1 MRSYQSD
8 ETEGLVHPNLRKEV
22 ANKPAQ
28 GRWLTIAIVS
38 AVAALGLFAYS
49 SNITTSTTASSTT
62 LLDTLS
68 EQGDVKYNDL
78 DEDTK
83 AQLFDEYRSKFA
95 REYVSQD
102 EQDTKYENFKAFLA
116 KIDERNEAES
126 KSGGSATHGVT
137 IFSDLT
143 ETEFKENFL
152 GYKQQS
158 ADNKTLKQKIAVPA
172 YTGEKTTVDWSEVL
186 TTAVKDQGYCGS
198 CWAFSATEQLESDS
212 IRTGLLTTSDT
223 LSPQQIVSCDET
235 DLGCDGGDTETAYEY
250 INKVGGMETD
260 TEYPYTS
267 YWGTTGTCSATASDY
282 LVTVTTYYTVE
293 GESDMKSYVLS
304 TGPLSV
310 CLSATTWSSYTGGVV
325 STCPTAVDHC
335 VQAVGIGKEESSF
348 AGGSSETYWI
358 VRNSWGTYWGDAGY
372 IYLKYGDNTCNI
384 SYDPTYVDAAV
395 SPYQS
400 RK

>member
-8 ETEGLVHPNLRKEV
+8 ETEGLVHPNLQKEI

-49 SNITTSTTASSTT
+49 SNLTSTAASSPT

-68 EQGDVKYNDL
+68 EQDSVTYNDL
-78 DEDTK
+78 DDDSKE
-83 AQLFDEYRSKFA
+83 QLFDEFRSKFA
-95 REYVSQD
+95 REYVSQE
-102 EQDTKYENFKAFLA
+102 EQDSKYENFKLFLA
-116 KIDERNEAES
+116 KIDERNGAEV
-126 KSGGSATHGVT
+126 KAGGSAKHGIT
-137 IFSDLT
+137 IFSDIT
-143 ETEFKENFL
+143 ETEFKENYL
-152 GYKQQS
+152 GYKEQS
-158 ADNKTLKQKIAVPA
+158 ADAKKLKQKKAIEK
-172 YTGEKTTVDWSEVL
+172 YTGEKSTVDWSEIL
-186 TTAVKDQGYCGS
+186 TTSVKDQGYCGS

-212 IRTGLLTTSDT
+212 IRAGLLSVSDT

-250 INKVGGMETD
+250 IAKVGGMESD

-267 YWGTTGTCSATASDY
+267 YWGTTGTCSASASDY
-282 LVTVTTYYTVE
+282 SVTVTEYYSIE
-293 GESDMKSYVLS
+293 GETDMESWVLS

-310 CLSATTWSSYTGGVV
+310 CLSATTWSSYTSGVV
-325 STCPTAVDHC
+325 SSCPTEVDHC
-335 VQAVGIGKEESSF
+335 VQAVGIGKTESSSEF
-348 AGGSSETYWI
+348 GSISETYWI

-372 IYLKYGDNTCNI
+372 IYLLFGENTCNI
-384 SYDPTYVDAAV
+384 SYDPTYVEAAV
-395 SPYQS
+395 SPYA

>member
-1 MRSYQSD
+1 MKSYQSD
-8 ETEGLVHPNLRKEV
+8 ETEALVHPNLRREI

-49 SNITTSTTASSTT
+49 SNMTTTTSSSTT

-68 EQGDVKYNDL
+68 QQVSVKYNDL
-78 DEDTK
+78 DEDSK
-83 AQLFDEYRSKFA
+83 AQLFDEYRDKFA

-102 EQDTKYENFKAFLA
+102 EQDVKFENFKLFLA
-116 KIDERNEAES
+116 KIDERNEAEE
-126 KSGGSATHGVT
+126 KSGGSAKHGVT

-143 ETEFKENFL
+143 ETEFKENYL
-152 GYKQQS
+152 GYRENS
-158 ADNKTLKQKIAVPA
+158 ASSKTLKQKVVVPA

-186 TTAVKDQGYCGS
+186 TTSVKDQGYCGS

-212 IRTGLLTTSDT
+212 IRTGLLTVSDT

-250 INKVGGMETD
+250 INKIGGMEYD
-260 TEYPYTS
+260 VEYPYTS
-267 YWGTTGTCSATASDY
+267 YWGTTGTCKASASDY
-282 LVTVTTYYTVE
+282 LVTVTAYYTVE
-293 GESDMKSYVLS
+293 GETDMKSYVLS

-310 CLSATTWSSYTGGVV
+310 CLSATTWSSYTSGVV
-325 STCPTAVDHC
+325 SSCPTEVDHC
-335 VQAVGIGKEESSF
+335 VQAVGIGKEETSNEF
-348 AGGSSETYWI
+348 GTTTETYWI

-372 IYLKYGDNTCNI
+372 IYLSYGDNTCNI

-395 SPYQS
+395 SPFQS

>member
-8 ETEGLVHPNLRKEV
+8 ETDALVHPNLRKEI

-49 SNITTSTTASSTT
+49 SNMTSTGASSST

-68 EQGDVKYNDL
+68 EQDSVKYNDL
-78 DEDTK
+78 DEDSK
-83 AQLFDEYRSKFA
+83 AQLFDEFRSKFA

-102 EQDTKYENFKAFLA
+102 EQDTKYENFKQFLA
-116 KIDERNEAES
+116 KIDERNEAEA
-126 KSGGSATHGVT
+126 KSGGSAKHGVT

-143 ETEFKENFL
+143 ETEFKENYL
-152 GYKQQS
+152 GYKEQS
-158 ADNKTLKQKIAVPA
+158 SDIKKLRQKKTVPV

-212 IRTGLLTTSDT
+212 IRAGLLTVSDT
-223 LSPQQIVSCDET
+223 LSPQQIVSCDDT

-250 INKVGGMETD
+250 INKIGGMETD

-282 LVTVTTYYTVE
+282 LVTVTAYYTVE
-293 GESDMKSYVLS
+293 GESDMKSFVLS

-310 CLSATTWSSYTGGVV
+310 CLSATTWSSYTSGVV
-325 STCPTAVDHC
+325 STCPTEVDHC
-335 VQAVGIGKEESSF
+335 VQAVGIGKEESSIE
-348 AGGSSETYWI
+348 GGSSGETYWI

-372 IYLKYGDNTCNI
+372 IYLSYGDNTCNI